1 MKNVIFQGGEKVGGL
16 AFLALAGLLSFQVM
30 AADPLKGVSDP
41 TYVDTMAVA
50 KRTVTSTT
58 VPVAYSPLYSGAT
71 VAGSYVVL
79 RKVVGYDT
87 QWAKTNVVAECQ
99 AGAAGVFP
107 FEFGEADGRNVR
119 LIHTTHGSDGKPIG
133 DEFTADLGC
142 AYAGDSGQIVIDSR
156 TNSLQIAA
164 EKGAPV
170 SFAYSS
176 DWVEGVEPTS
186 VEIKRIHETG
196 VGKPFYS
203 VETSVVFSAEAPAT
217 GLSEQMLERGGG
229 LYKYLFTTYDADGEP
244 IGEPYSASYW
254 FKERFGLAIFLK

>member
-1 MKNVIFQGGEKVGGL
+1 MTNAIQLRREWFRR
-16 AFLALAGLLSFQVM
+16 LALSVFTGLLSLQVL
-30 AADPLKGVSDP
+30 ASEPLKGVSAP
-41 TYVDTMAVA
+41 VRIDTMTGAKSVVNSASAPVTYSPFYAGAVA
-50 KRTVTSTT
+50 
-58 VPVAYSPLYSGAT
+58 
-71 VAGSYVVL
+71 AGSHVVL

-87 QWAKTNVVAECQ
+87 QWAETNVVIECQ

-119 LIHTTHGSDGKPIG
+119 LIHTTYGPDGKPIG
-133 DEFTADLGC
+133 DEFAAELGC
-142 AYAGDSGQIVIDSR
+142 AYAGDSGQVVIDSR

-176 DWVEGVEPTS
+176 DWAEGVEPTS
-186 VEIKRIHETG
+186 VEIRRIHETG
-196 VGKPFYS
+196 VGKPFYL
-203 VETSVVFSAEAPAT
+203 VETSVVFSAEAPVT
-217 GLSEQMLERGGG
+217 GLSEQVLERGGG

-254 FKERFGLAIFLK
+254 FKEKFGLAIFLK